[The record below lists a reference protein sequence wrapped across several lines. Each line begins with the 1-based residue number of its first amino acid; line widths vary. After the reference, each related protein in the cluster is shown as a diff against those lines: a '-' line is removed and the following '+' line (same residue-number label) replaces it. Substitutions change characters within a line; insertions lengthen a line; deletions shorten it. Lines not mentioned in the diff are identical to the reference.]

1 MGTAAGTMLLR
12 VTSVLVLAAAVQS
25 TLAAVQST
33 LAAVQPSDLNYEA
46 QFEDVIEEFDDPSHR
61 LKLVGGPIPEY
72 LRGQFLQVGP
82 GRWCWNQRCVTHALD
97 GYSKLHQFD
106 FQESG
111 VGFKS
116 TFLKSGFHEASRE
129 LNDIAYNVMAQKCEP
144 PLNPLGFFKAPN
156 DNNNVNVYGIGDSV
170 VVMSDTPTLV
180 QVQQV
185 TLNTTHEFAG
195 SSCLT
200 GDNLACTPMSGINT
214 PPISVASGGTAHPHR
229 LDNGDYLTLYEVA
242 KIMGRMEGPE
252 GLGLYRMSATKTG
265 VMEEV
270 FTIPV
275 DKAAYTHSF
284 GLAKAGTHVGST
296 EHVII
301 VQQPIHY
308 NLMALMASG
317 TLQAGFVNDIFQ
329 KENFIHVAPVHKD
342 GDKHKVTFKLPRF
355 FFGHVLNSFA
365 RNSHSFVID
374 VNMQNDIFFDRYS
387 LDVQRNKTLRDSW
400 PTIDNNKDGLYPGW
414 QTVMRIELDTNTGA
428 IYQRYL
434 FGNAPKDNMAFEH
447 DLFKL
452 HPDDMGREYC
462 GYWALQSHARNS
474 TSFASAAIVRA
485 DICAETPHFAATWY
499 RANVYPGEPTFVPK
513 PGSPDKTE
521 GTVVFK
527 AWDGNAKQSLLL
539 VCDAKTLATIS
550 EAVLPIPV
558 PFTVHGD
565 FFASK

>member
-1 MGTAAGTMLLR
+1 MG
-12 VTSVLVLAAAVQS
+12 
-25 TLAAVQST
+25 
-33 LAAVQPSDLNYEA
+33 
-46 QFEDVIEEFDDPSHR
+46 
-61 LKLVGGPIPEY
+61 
-72 LRGQFLQVGP
+72 
-82 GRWCWNQRCVTHALD
+82 
-97 GYSKLHQFD
+97 
-106 FQESG
+106 
-111 VGFKS
+111 
-116 TFLKSGFHEASRE
+116 
-129 LNDIAYNVMAQKCEP
+129 
-144 PLNPLGFFKAPN
+144 
-156 DNNNVNVYGIGDSV
+156 
-170 VVMSDTPTLV
+170 
-180 QVQQV
+180 
-185 TLNTTHEFAG
+185 
-195 SSCLT
+195 
-200 GDNLACTPMSGINT
+200 
-214 PPISVASGGTAHPHR
+214 
-229 LDNGDYLTLYEVA
+229 
-242 KIMGRMEGPE
+242 KIMGRMSGSEAM
-252 GLGLYRMSATKTG
+252 GLYRMPANNSGAL
-265 VMEEV
+265 EEV
-270 FTIPV
+270 FTIKTE
-275 DKAAYTHSF
+275 KASYTHSF
-284 GLAKAGTHVGST
+284 GLTKGDG
-296 EHVII
+296 EEQHVII
-301 VQQPIHY
+301 IQQPIHY
-308 NLMALMASG
+308 NMMGLMATG
-317 TLQAGFVNDIFQ
+317 TLKAGFTTTKGNCL
-329 KENFIHVAPVHKD
+329 IHVGPLKKG
-342 GDKHKVTFKLPRF
+342 GDKEVVTFEVPRF
-355 FFGHVLNSFA
+355 FFGHIVNSFS
-365 RNSHSFVID
+365 RGNGTFVID

-428 IYQRYL
+428 IFQRYL

-521 GTVVFK
+521 GTVMFK